1 MAVVCVPVVVV
12 PVFQKVE
19 TVDSLS
25 ELSTEMAS
33 DAEHSHVPPPCS
45 DVKSGRVCGQDER
58 GHRLPGRKGHIS

>member
-33 DAEHSHVPPPCS
+33 DAEHSHVPPPLLRCQ
-45 DVKSGRVCGQDER
+45 VGRVCGRDER